1 MRIYNGVHSNAQ
13 RLSTSFAPPSSYHPF
28 SCPHLDFAVERS
40 FYRRYISGA
49 DKAHTGQK
57 IHAQVNGHCDID
69 ASTGNTVSSGDEVF
83 GDDSGVRTDGY
94 VRFSRTDVSAD
105 DGSVASKTPAA
116 SSAVINMTVDCHSK
130 AEASC
135 IDASPLTMPHDYE
148 YPALV
153 PTSSRPR
160 QLSVT
165 PTVDQVVLP
174 RRNEKKRPRRR
185 NKPATSA
192 ARARCIYCQELYF
205 VAENGRGACPDAPDD
220 CAACIE
226 RATCL
231 CAARALLYHCATD
244 DDGSYGPVCGISD
257 SSPGGSG
264 SAAASPAER
273 RRRRRKWIL
282 LALLSVVLPCL
293 WCYPA
298 LAACHSCA
306 VRRGHCGARHRAV
319 WLDSFLYCL
328 IYGSVE
334 LVYAL
339 DYVSAV
345 LLMVQLM
352 QCEPLEEFYL
362 FVYWA
367 VFG

>member
-1 MRIYNGVHSNAQ
+1 MRIYNNGGSNAQ

-40 FYRRYISGA
+40 FYRRYVAGT
-49 DKAHTGQK
+49 DKNHGGLRGHVNCDVDVAAG
-57 IHAQVNGHCDID
+57 HAL
-69 ASTGNTVSSGDEVF
+69 SSADEVF
-83 GDDSGVRTDGY
+83 DEDGAVRTDGY
-94 VRFSRTDVSAD
+94 VRFSRTDVSTD
-105 DGSVASKTPAA
+105 CSLASKAPVTPSASPNVAA
-116 SSAVINMTVDCHSK
+116 DGPLK
-130 AEASC
+130 AESSSHTNSSHL
-135 IDASPLTMPHDYE
+135 IRTDSSHLTRSDSSHLTLPHDYE

-153 PTSSRPR
+153 PTCSRPR

-174 RRNEKKRPRRR
+174 RRKDKKRTRRR
-185 NKPATSA
+185 NKTIASST
-192 ARARCIYCQELYF
+192 RARCIYCQELYF
-205 VAENGRGACPDAPDD
+205 VTENGRGSCPDAPDD

-244 DDGSYGPVCGISD
+244 EDGSYGPVCGFSD
-257 SSPGGSG
+257 SSPGGSR
-264 SAAASPAER
+264 SPASSSSER

-306 VRRGHCGARHRAV
+306 VRHGHCGARHRAV
-319 WLDSFLYCL
+319 
-328 IYGSVE
+328 
-334 LVYAL
+334 
-339 DYVSAV
+339 
-345 LLMVQLM
+345 
-352 QCEPLEEFYL
+352 
-362 FVYWA
+362 
-367 VFG
+367 